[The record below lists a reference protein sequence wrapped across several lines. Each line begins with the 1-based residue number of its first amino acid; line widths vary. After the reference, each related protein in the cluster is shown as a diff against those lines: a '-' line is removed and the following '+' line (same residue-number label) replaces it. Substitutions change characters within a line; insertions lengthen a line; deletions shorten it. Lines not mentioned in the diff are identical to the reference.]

1 MTLTHLPGDGRGEV
15 VLAVMADRNVLI
27 YLEEPWYQIIH
38 LGDLT
43 ILGRVVTG
51 HCSITG
57 DPSRNIRGGHP
68 EALSGPVFRPQHRLS
83 SIVY

>member
-1 MTLTHLPGDGRGEV
+1 MTLTHLPGDGREEV
-15 VLAVMADRNVLI
+15 VLAVMADCEVLL

-57 DPSRNIRGGHP
+57 DPSNKYEEVTQR
-68 EALSGPVFRPQHRLS
+68 Q
-83 SIVY
+83 